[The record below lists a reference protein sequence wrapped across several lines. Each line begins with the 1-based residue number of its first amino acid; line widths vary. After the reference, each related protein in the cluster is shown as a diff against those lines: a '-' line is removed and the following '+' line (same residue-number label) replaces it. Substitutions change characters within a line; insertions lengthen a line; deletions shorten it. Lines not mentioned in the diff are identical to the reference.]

1 MRPGHKNHF
10 AFRIFNLESLKAS
23 EFIQTILSR
32 VAVALVVRTVS
43 CPTRAKAAV
52 FAILV
57 AGLVESSAFACD
69 VGAGT
74 FSGVSGAI

>member
-32 VAVALVVRTVS
+32 VAVALVVRGLLPNACQGRRLCYFS
-43 CPTRAKAAV
+43 CWP
-52 FAILV
+52 
-57 AGLVESSAFACD
+57 C
-69 VGAGT
+69 
-74 FSGVSGAI
+74 